1 MIEVKY
7 FGAVAEKTKCE
18 FEKLSFSEELSL
30 QKLLQDLNEKYEFE
44 SLTFS
49 VAVNQKIVSKISDYT
64 LQTSDIVALLPP
76 FAGG

>member
-18 FEKLSFSEELSL
+18 FEKIPFSELSL
-30 QKLLQDLNEKYEFE
+30 QQLLQDLEEKYQFD
-44 SLTFS
+44 SLAFS
-49 VAVNQKIVSKISDYT
+49 VAVNQKIVQKATDYK
-64 LQTSDIVALLPP
+64 LQTTDVVALLPP

>member
-1 MIEVKY
+1 MIEIKY

-18 FEKLSFSEELSL
+18 FEKLSFSEEVSL

-44 SLTFS
+44 SLNFS
-49 VAVNQKIVSKISDYT
+49 VAINQKIVSKTTNYT

>member
-1 MIEVKY
+1 MIEIKY

-18 FEKLSFSEELSL
+18 FEKITSSEISL
-30 QKLLQDLNEKYEFE
+30 QELLQDLEEKYQFN
-44 SLTFS
+44 SLSFS
-49 VAVNQKIVSKISDYT
+49 VAINQKIVSKAADFT

>member
-1 MIEVKY
+1 MIEIKY

-18 FEKLSFSEELSL
+18 FEKISSSEIS
-30 QKLLQDLNEKYEFE
+30 LQDLLQNLEEKYQFN
-44 SLTFS
+44 SISFS
-49 VAVNQKIVSKISDYT
+49 VAVNQKIVAKATDYT

>member
-18 FEKLSFSEELSL
+18 FEKLTFSEELSL
-30 QKLLQDLNEKYEFE
+30 QKLLQNLDEKYEFE

-49 VAVNQKIVSKISDYT
+49 VAVNQKIVSKSADYT

>member
-30 QKLLQDLNEKYEFE
+30 QQLLQDLNEKYEFE
-44 SLTFS
+44 SLSFS
-49 VAVNQKIVSKISDYT
+49 VAVNQKIVSKTTDRI
-64 LQTSDIVALLPP
+64 LQASDIVALLPP

>member
-18 FEKLSFSEELSL
+18 FEKLSFSEEVSL
-30 QKLLQDLNEKYEFE
+30 QKLLQELNEKYEFD
-44 SLTFS
+44 SLAFS
-49 VAVNQKIVSKISDYT
+49 VAVNQKIVSKATDYA
-64 LQTSDIVALLPP
+64 LQTSDVVALLPP

>member
-18 FEKLSFSEELSL
+18 FEKLTFSEELSL
-30 QKLLQDLNEKYEFE
+30 QKLLQDLDEKYEFE

-49 VAVNQKIVSKISDYT
+49 VAVNQKIVSKSTNYT

>member
-1 MIEVKY
+1 MIEIKY

-18 FEKLSFSEELSL
+18 FEKLSFSEVSL
-30 QKLLQDLNEKYEFE
+30 QQLLQDLDEKYAFE

-49 VAVNQKIVSKISDYT
+49 VAVNQKIVSKTQEYQ
-64 LQTSDIVALLPP
+64 LQASDIVALLPP

>member
-18 FEKLSFSEELSL
+18 FEKIPFSEVSL
-30 QKLLQDLNEKYEFE
+30 QDLLQDLHEKYQFD

-49 VAVNQKIVSKISDYT
+49 VAVNQKIVPKAT
-64 LQTSDIVALLPP
+64 NFALKTSDIVALLPP

>member
-18 FEKLSFSEELSL
+18 FEKLSFTEVSL

-49 VAVNQKIVSKISDYT
+49 VAVNQKIVSKTTDFT

>member
-30 QKLLQDLNEKYEFE
+30 QKLLSDLDEKYEFE

-49 VAVNQKIVSKISDYT
+49 VAVNQKIVSKTSDYKLQISD
-64 LQTSDIVALLPP
+64 IIALLPP

>member
-30 QKLLQDLNEKYEFE
+30 QKLLQNLDEKYQLE

-49 VAVNQKIVSKISDYT
+49 VAVNQKIVSKGSDYT
-64 LQTSDIVALLPP
+64 LQKSDIVALLPP

>member
-18 FEKLSFSEELSL
+18 FEKLSFSEVS
-30 QKLLQDLNEKYEFE
+30 LQDLLRDLEEKYQFE

-49 VAVNQKIVSKISDYT
+49 VAVNKKIVSKSADCT

>member
-18 FEKLSFSEELSL
+18 FEKLSFSEVSL

-44 SLTFS
+44 ALTFS
-49 VAVNQKIVSKISDYT
+49 VAVNQKIVSKTTDFT
-64 LQTSDIVALLPP
+64 LQTSDVVALLPP

>member
-18 FEKLSFSEELSL
+18 FEKLSFSEEVSV

-49 VAVNQKIVSKISDYT
+49 VAINQKIVSKVSDYT
-64 LQTSDIVALLPP
+64 LQTSDVVALLPP

>member
-7 FGAVAEKTKCE
+7 FGAVAEKTKCD
-18 FEKLSFSEELSL
+18 FEKVSFSQVSL
-30 QKLLQDLNEKYEFE
+30 QELLQNLDEKYQFD
-44 SLTFS
+44 SLSFS
-49 VAVNQKIVSKISDYT
+49 VAVNQKIVSKATDYT

>member
-7 FGAVAEKTKCE
+7 FGAVAEKTQCA
-18 FEKLSFSEELSL
+18 FEKVAFAEVSL
-30 QKLLQDLNEKYEFE
+30 QDLLRDLNEKYQFE
-44 SLTFS
+44 SLSFS
-49 VAVNQKIVSKISDYT
+49 VAVNQKIVSKAADYQ

>member
-49 VAVNQKIVSKISDYT
+49 VAVNQKIVSKSTDYT